1 MKITVLSLFPEILRG
16 FFESS
21 IMAKAVERGILSF
34 ELVNI
39 RDYAIDKHHKCDDLT
54 FGGGAGMLMLPDPL
68 CRALE
73 AAGATPRE
81 APAALASGEDS
92 SASVAAGAT
101 PHEAPMALASGEDS
115 SASVAAGATPR
126 EAPAA
131 LASSENAADPGAPPA
146 KRTIFVTPSGR
157 LFNQAMAAD
166 FSREAE
172 LVIVCGRYEGIDQ
185 RVIDRY
191 VTDEVSVGDYVLS
204 SGEVAA
210 LVLVDAVYR
219 LVPGVISGESL
230 LEESFAPVGTAGDAR
245 GPALLEYPQYT
256 RPAMYDNLRVPEVLT
271 SGHHA
276 KIVRWRLRESI
287 KKTLAYRP
295 ELLAAEGLP
304 SDVRKLLSEIVT
316 EGGDDEP
323 TTENSSAANQ
333 GR

>member
-21 IMAKAVERGILSF
+21 IMAKAVEKGILSF

-81 APAALASGEDS
+81 APAALANG
-92 SASVAAGAT
+92 
-101 PHEAPMALASGEDS
+101 
-115 SASVAAGATPR
+115 
-126 EAPAA
+126 
-131 LASSENAADPGAPPA
+131 ENAADPGAPPA

-191 VTDEVSVGDYVLS
+191 ITDEVSVGDYVLS

-323 TTENSSAANQ
+323 YPENPGSADQ

>member
-21 IMAKAVERGILSF
+21 IMAKAVDRGLMSY

-39 RDYAIDKHHKCDDLT
+39 RDYATDKHHKCDDLT
-54 FGGGAGMLMLPDPL
+54 FGGGAGMLMLPGPL
-68 CRALE
+68 SRAIE
-73 AAGATPRE
+73 AAGATPRC
-81 APAALASGEDS
+81 AAALAP
-92 SASVAAGAT
+92 GAT
-101 PHEAPMALASGEDS
+101 R
-115 SASVAAGATPR
+115 VVY
-126 EAPAA
+126 
-131 LASSENAADPGAPPA
+131 
-146 KRTIFVTPSGR
+146 VTPSGR

-166 FSREAE
+166 FAREAE

-191 VTDEVSVGDYVLS
+191 VTDEVSIGDYVLS
-204 SGEVAA
+204 SGEIAA

-230 LEESFAPVGTAGDAR
+230 LEESFAPAQGSEGSAGHS
-245 GPALLEYPQYT
+245 LLEYPQYT
-256 RPAMYDNLRVPEVLT
+256 RPALYDNLRVPEVLT

-276 KIVRWRLRESI
+276 NIVRWRLRESI

-295 ELLAAEGLP
+295 ELLAADGLSP
-304 SDVRKLLSEIVT
+304 EVRKLLREIIT

-323 TTENSSAANQ
+323 NTEDPSAADESR
-333 GR
+333 GAWL

>member
-21 IMAKAVERGILSF
+21 IMAKAVERGLMSY

-39 RDYAIDKHHKCDDLT
+39 RDYATDKHHKCDDLT
-54 FGGGAGMLMLPDPL
+54 FGGGAGMLMLPGPL
-68 CRALE
+68 GRALE
-73 AAGATPRE
+73 SQGASARDEAAG
-81 APAALASGEDS
+81 G
-92 SASVAAGAT
+92 
-101 PHEAPMALASGEDS
+101 
-115 SASVAAGATPR
+115 
-126 EAPAA
+126 
-131 LASSENAADPGAPPA
+131 PA
-146 KRTIFVTPSGR
+146 KRVVYVTPSGR

-172 LVIVCGRYEGIDQ
+172 LVVVCGRYEGVDQ

-191 VTDEVSVGDYVLS
+191 VTDEVSIGDYVLS

-230 LEESFAPVGTAGDAR
+230 RDESFSVVEEEKAAEGGIKPQ
-245 GPALLEYPQYT
+245 PALGLLEYPQYT

-276 KIVRWRLRESI
+276 NIVRWRLRESV

-304 SDVRKLLSEIVT
+304 PEVRKLLREIVT

-323 TTENSSAANQ
+323 YAENPGSAD
-333 GR
+333 

>member
-21 IMAKAVERGILSF
+21 LMAKAVVRGLMSY

-39 RDYAIDKHHKCDDLT
+39 RDYATDKHHKCDDLT
-54 FGGGAGMLMLPDPL
+54 FGGGAGMLMLPGPL
-68 CRALE
+68 SRALE
-73 AAGATPRE
+73 AVGVRAVD
-81 APAALASGEDS
+81 APVGGEPS
-92 SASVAAGAT
+92 
-101 PHEAPMALASGEDS
+101 
-115 SASVAAGATPR
+115 
-126 EAPAA
+126 
-131 LASSENAADPGAPPA
+131 
-146 KRTIFVTPSGR
+146 KRAVFVTPSGR

-172 LVIVCGRYEGIDQ
+172 LVIVCGRYEGVDQ

-191 VTDEVSVGDYVLS
+191 VSDEVSIGDYVLS
-204 SGEVAA
+204 SGEIAA
-210 LVLVDAVYR
+210 LVLVDAIYR

-230 LEESFAPVGTAGDAR
+230 LEESFASAKGGALGE

-276 KIVRWRLRESI
+276 NIVRWRLRESL

-304 SDVRKLLSEIVT
+304 PELRKLLSEIIT

-323 TTENSSAANQ
+323 TTENPSAAD
-333 GR
+333 